1 MFSLKSNAKIIHI
14 EFMNLSET
22 ETESR
27 SSPQPSQQIMSQFW
41 EKQMELLNVQS
52 KIQQKLLENAEI
64 ANEEAKE
71 SLKMTI
77 AERQK
82 AEIELKIK
90 ERDFSALNNVG

>member
-1 MFSLKSNAKIIHI
+1 
-14 EFMNLSET
+14 MN
-22 ETESR
+22 
-27 SSPQPSQQIMSQFW
+27 QFW
-41 EKQMELLNVQS
+41 EKQMELLNVKS
-52 KIQQKLLENAEI
+52 KVQQKLLENAEI

-90 ERDFSALNNVG
+90 ERDLNSLNNVG